1 MGGTDMKDKTIRIG
15 IIGNGAIAH
24 SAHLPALSTME
35 NVEIVG
41 IMGRNYE
48 KACATAKSYG
58 IPHTVKSLDEML
70 HLDIDAAVLL
80 TPKTVRREYLVPLI
94 EAKVDILVEKPL
106 ASTMAECEY
115 LADVSANSGQIVMVA
130 FNRRFSPIN
139 RQGIAV
145 FSDAAPGLVVCN
157 KSREFKE
164 YRATLENS
172 IHMVDMMRYILGEC
186 VSVKAEARWGTD
198 PFYED
203 LCTAQLC
210 FENGSVGVLCASR
223 QAGQWYERIELFGG
237 NKSVIMESPD
247 RLTVV
252 LPDHEEVYN
261 STPLNKGWANYVD
274 NIGFRGCD
282 QHFIDCVRSREKP
295 LTSAEDAFKTHELM
309 NRILQAAGLPDLTEE
324 WSK

>member
-1 MGGTDMKDKTIRIG
+1 MGEKTVRVG

-24 SAHLPALSTME
+24 SAHLPALSTMPG
-35 NVEIVG
+35 VEIAG
-41 IMGRNYE
+41 IMGRNLE
-48 KACATAKSYG
+48 KARATAKSYG
-58 IPHTVKSLDEML
+58 IPCVAKDLDEL
-70 HLDIDAAVLL
+70 IKQDIDAAVLL
-80 TPKTVRREYLVPLI
+80 TPKTVWREYLLPLI
-94 EAKVDILVEKPL
+94 DAKIDILVEKPL
-106 ASTMAECEY
+106 ASTLKECEY
-115 LADVSANSGQIVMVA
+115 LADVSARSGQIVMVA

-139 RQGIAV
+139 KQGIAE
-145 FSDAAPGLVVCN
+145 FADRAPSLVVCN

-186 VSVKAEARWGTD
+186 TSVKAEARWGDD

-203 LCTAQLC
+203 LCTAQLT

-223 QAGQWYERIELFGG
+223 QAGQWYERIEMFGG
-237 NKSVIMESPD
+237 NKTVIMESPD
-247 RLTVV
+247 RLTVIKT
-252 LPDHEEVYN
+252 DHEEVYN

-282 QHFIDCVRSREKP
+282 QHFIDCVRTRQKP
-295 LTSAEDAFKTHELM
+295 LTSAEDAYKTHELM
-309 NRILQAAGLPDLTEE
+309 DRILRSAGLPDLSNE

>member
-1 MGGTDMKDKTIRIG
+1 MSEKNIRVG

-35 NVEIVG
+35 GVEIAG

-48 KACATAKSYG
+48 KAQATAKSYG
-58 IPHTVKSLDEML
+58 IPYVARSLDDL
-70 HLDIDAAVLL
+70 LRQGIDAAVLL

-94 EAKVDILVEKPL
+94 EAKIDILVEKPL
-106 ASTMAECEY
+106 ASTLSECEY
-115 LADVSANSGQIVMVA
+115 LADVSAKSGQIVMVA

-139 RQGIAV
+139 RKGMAE
-145 FSDAAPGLVVCN
+145 FAEKAPGLVVCN

-172 IHMVDMMRYILGEC
+172 LHMVDMLRYILGEC
-186 VSVKAEARWGTD
+186 TSVKAEARWGSD

-203 LCTAQLC
+203 LCTAQLT

-223 QAGQWYERIELFGG
+223 EAGQWYERIEMFGG
-237 NKSVIMESPD
+237 NKTVIMESPD

-252 LPDHEEVYN
+252 KPDHEEVYN

-282 QHFIDCVRSREKP
+282 QHFIDCVRSRQKP

-309 NRILQAAGLPDLTEE
+309 DRILRCAGLPDLSED